1 MFHMYIYAKQKFCR
15 FLTVS
20 RKKRTNHTV
29 QESLLL
35 SNHILLI
42 LVRFHKSKQ
51 NRQVSSPFP
60 AGSVC
65 LGVFILSERYYTASA
80 YYLSKFGRPVQK
92 AVLDIGCTCPNID
105 GTISSGGCLFC
116 DGGSGHF
123 THPGTVTWQLEQE
136 RQRIRASVPDAGLI
150 AYFQAHT
157 NTYGDPAYLRLC
169 YLEALEQP
177 DVVGISIGTRSDC
190 LPAEILSLLEEIAEK
205 TSFTVE
211 LGLQTV
217 HDKTACFFHRGY
229 DFPVFVQAF
238 SALRK
243 RGIRIC
249 VHIINGLPGEMDA
262 DMLETARVLGKMQPD
277 GIKIHLLHILKGTP
291 LEQLWKSGKVQPL
304 SMAEYVQITAAQL
317 ALLPSETVIERLT
330 GDGAADCLAAPLW
343 SLDKLAV
350 RNAIAQHLKR
360 TDSWQGK
367 YFSK

>member
-1 MFHMYIYAKQKFCR
+1 MYIYAKQKFCR

-65 LGVFILSERYYTASA
+65 LEVFILSERYYTASA

-136 RQRIRASVPDAGLI
+136 RQRIRASVPDARADRLFPG
-150 AYFQAHT
+150 
-157 NTYGDPAYLRLC
+157 TYQHLR
-169 YLEALEQP
+169 EF
-177 DVVGISIGTRSDC
+177 GIFAPLLSGGARTAGCGRDFHWNKTG
-190 LPAEILSLLEEIAEK
+190 LPA
-205 TSFTVE
+205 
-211 LGLQTV
+211 G
-217 HDKTACFFHRGY
+217 G
-229 DFPVFVQAF
+229 DFVSAGRDRRENF
-238 SALRK
+238 SY
-243 RGIRIC
+243 RGI
-249 VHIINGLPGEMDA
+249 GLA
-262 DMLETARVLGKMQPD
+262 NSA
-277 GIKIHLLHILKGTP
+277 
-291 LEQLWKSGKVQPL
+291 
-304 SMAEYVQITAAQL
+304 
-317 ALLPSETVIERLT
+317 
-330 GDGAADCLAAPLW
+330 
-343 SLDKLAV
+343 
-350 RNAIAQHLKR
+350 
-360 TDSWQGK
+360 
-367 YFSK
+367 

>member
-1 MFHMYIYAKQKFCR
+1 M
-15 FLTVS
+15 
-20 RKKRTNHTV
+20 
-29 QESLLL
+29 
-35 SNHILLI
+35 
-42 LVRFHKSKQ
+42 
-51 NRQVSSPFP
+51 
-60 AGSVC
+60 
-65 LGVFILSERYYTASA
+65 
-80 YYLSKFGRPVQK
+80 
-92 AVLDIGCTCPNID
+92 
-105 GTISSGGCLFC
+105 
-116 DGGSGHF
+116 
-123 THPGTVTWQLEQE
+123 
-136 RQRIRASVPDAGLI
+136 
-150 AYFQAHT
+150 
-157 NTYGDPAYLRLC
+157 
-169 YLEALEQP
+169 
-177 DVVGISIGTRSDC
+177 VGISIGTRPDC

>member
-116 DGGSGHF
+116 DGGS
-123 THPGTVTWQLEQE
+123 
-136 RQRIRASVPDAGLI
+136 
-150 AYFQAHT
+150 
-157 NTYGDPAYLRLC
+157 
-169 YLEALEQP
+169 
-177 DVVGISIGTRSDC
+177 
-190 LPAEILSLLEEIAEK
+190 
-205 TSFTVE
+205 
-211 LGLQTV
+211 
-217 HDKTACFFHRGY
+217 
-229 DFPVFVQAF
+229 
-238 SALRK
+238 
-243 RGIRIC
+243 
-249 VHIINGLPGEMDA
+249 
-262 DMLETARVLGKMQPD
+262 
-277 GIKIHLLHILKGTP
+277 
-291 LEQLWKSGKVQPL
+291 
-304 SMAEYVQITAAQL
+304 
-317 ALLPSETVIERLT
+317 
-330 GDGAADCLAAPLW
+330 
-343 SLDKLAV
+343 
-350 RNAIAQHLKR
+350 
-360 TDSWQGK
+360 
-367 YFSK
+367 

>member
-123 THPGTVTWQLEQE
+123 THPGTVARQLEQE

-157 NTYGDPAYLRLC
+157 NTYGDLAYLRRC

-177 DVVGISIGTRSDC
+177 DVVGISIGTRPDC

-205 TSFTVE
+205 TSLTME

-249 VHIINGLPGEMDA
+249 VHIINGLPSEMDA
-262 DMLETARVLGKMQPD
+262 DMLETHVS
-277 GIKIHLLHILKGTP
+277 
-291 LEQLWKSGKVQPL
+291 LEKCSR
-304 SMAEYVQITAAQL
+304 TA
-317 ALLPSETVIERLT
+317 
-330 GDGAADCLAAPLW
+330 
-343 SLDKLAV
+343 
-350 RNAIAQHLKR
+350 
-360 TDSWQGK
+360 
-367 YFSK
+367 

>member
-1 MFHMYIYAKQKFCR
+1 MYIYAKQKFCR

-157 NTYGDPAYLRLC
+157 NTFHWNKTG
-169 YLEALEQP
+169 
-177 DVVGISIGTRSDC
+177 
-190 LPAEILSLLEEIAEK
+190 LPAGGDSVSAGRDRREN
-205 TSFTVE
+205 
-211 LGLQTV
+211 
-217 HDKTACFFHRGY
+217 FFY
-229 DFPVFVQAF
+229 
-238 SALRK
+238 
-243 RGIRIC
+243 RGI
-249 VHIINGLPGEMDA
+249 GLA
-262 DMLETARVLGKMQPD
+262 NSA
-277 GIKIHLLHILKGTP
+277 
-291 LEQLWKSGKVQPL
+291 
-304 SMAEYVQITAAQL
+304 
-317 ALLPSETVIERLT
+317 
-330 GDGAADCLAAPLW
+330 
-343 SLDKLAV
+343 
-350 RNAIAQHLKR
+350 
-360 TDSWQGK
+360 
-367 YFSK
+367 

>member
-1 MFHMYIYAKQKFCR
+1 MYIYAKQKFCR

-136 RQRIRASVPDAGLI
+136 RQRIRASVPDTGLI

-177 DVVGISIGTRSDC
+177 DVVGISIGTRPDC
-190 LPAEILSLLEEIAEK
+190 LPAEILSLLEETTKA
-205 TSFTVE
+205 SC
-211 LGLQTV
+211 
-217 HDKTACFFHRGY
+217 A
-229 DFPVFVQAF
+229 
-238 SALRK
+238 AL
-243 RGIRIC
+243 
-249 VHIINGLPGEMDA
+249 
-262 DMLETARVLGKMQPD
+262 
-277 GIKIHLLHILKGTP
+277 
-291 LEQLWKSGKVQPL
+291 
-304 SMAEYVQITAAQL
+304 
-317 ALLPSETVIERLT
+317 
-330 GDGAADCLAAPLW
+330 
-343 SLDKLAV
+343 
-350 RNAIAQHLKR
+350 
-360 TDSWQGK
+360 
-367 YFSK
+367 